1 MSSSTSNDVNYVN
14 KHILCRL
21 LRGWQLTGD
30 VKHRWLNKSGIRGP
44 CFTDNAD
51 LLALGCSFMP
61 AAAAHPQAAPPT
73 TGAPLQ
79 LDWRHCWRTG
89 PGVARRSKADTR
101 KPEKEVFL
109 AGTERRGG
117 GGSDWSWSS
126 PLKQHMQ
133 HCAPLNLSFLSIP
146 FCFAQSCH
154 PQSLH
159 LPVWLHFVRGNKFGY
174 GENVILMLS
183 HNLLPQLPWQRF
195 NAFFVW
201 CPKSFCMVSD
211 IT

>member
-30 VKHRWLNKSGIRGP
+30 VKHRRLDKSGIRGP

-51 LLALGCSFMP
+51 LSALGCSFMP

-109 AGTERRGG
+109 AGTERRVEGVATG
-117 GGSDWSWSS
+117 LCLAPSNSICSIVLLLICPS
-126 PLKQHMQ
+126 FPFPSVLLK
-133 HCAPLNLSFLSIP
+133 
-146 FCFAQSCH
+146 
-154 PQSLH
+154 
-159 LPVWLHFVRGNKFGY
+159 VVT
-174 GENVILMLS
+174 
-183 HNLLPQLPWQRF
+183 HNLYIDQFGFILSLVTSL
-195 NAFFVW
+195 AMG
-201 CPKSFCMVSD
+201 K
-211 IT
+211 T